1 MSVKKTEGSV
11 FAQAHTAAANFAAEK
26 PAKKRRKLSDHIE
39 YDVMRSNELGYGPH
53 YGKYKADHP
62 DTRAEFESLTGGEPQ
77 KIDSFKTVKQCPAY
91 GEKFIINKTN
101 ANKIYCCDDCR
112 RNAEYDRQ
120 RKQGRARVCEW
131 CGKEIPLGVHRTTY
145 CSNDCYHN
153 AQREKSRLRA
163 ERRAKH
169 GTD

>member
-1 MSVKKTEGSV
+1 MSTKKIGGAV
-11 FAQAHTAAANFAAEK
+11 FSTATPAAANFAAENRKKKHK
-26 PAKKRRKLSDHIE
+26 PQDHLE
-39 YDVMRSNELGYGPH
+39 YDAMQAEALGYGCH
-53 YGKYKADHP
+53 YGEYKADHP
-62 DTRAEFESLTGGEPQ
+62 DTRAEWESLTGGEPQ
-77 KIDSFKTVKQCPAY
+77 KIDSFKTVKQCPAC
-91 GEKFIINKTN
+91 GEKFIVNKTN
-101 ANKIYCCDDCR
+101 ASKIYCCDDCR

-120 RKQGRARVCEW
+120 RKQGRARACEW